1 MPSKVLNLFVYA
13 KYNEPIIISN
23 NLILEF
29 GAFWFFAAGLAFI
42 FIFCVL
48 FVPETKGKSLDEV
61 QQIFRSDQPYF
72 LSIGIWKCCRGQGSE
87 DTRPIIQ
94 DDILQSR

>member
-1 MPSKVLNLFVYA
+1 M
-13 KYNEPIIISN
+13 
-23 NLILEF
+23 
-29 GAFWFFAAGLAFI
+29 
-42 FIFCVL
+42 L

-72 LSIGIWKCCRGQGSE
+72 LSIGIWKCCRGQGSD

-94 DDILQSR
+94 DDILQVYVVYCKICYVPLFAMQE